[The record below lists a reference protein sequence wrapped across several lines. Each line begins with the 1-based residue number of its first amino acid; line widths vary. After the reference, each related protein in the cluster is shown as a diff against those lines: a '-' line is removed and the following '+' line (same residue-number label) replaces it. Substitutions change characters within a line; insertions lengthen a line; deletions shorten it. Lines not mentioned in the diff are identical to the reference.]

1 MKIGIVSD
9 VHGDLAALNRALA
22 RFDADPEI
30 SLILNAGD
38 LIGRGPAQDEV
49 VDAIRARGIP
59 SVRGNHDECDYPLR
73 PDNLAYLHGLP
84 LDWRGS
90 RGEFRIFMCH
100 GKPGNNLWGLYRDH
114 ASNAL
119 LELMLAGLKTDVLVT
134 GHTHLP
140 LSVAVAG
147 GIVVNPGSLYTFHA
161 ARSSS
166 RSFGVLDL
174 STPEFT
180 VYSSK
185 TGDPVGEVIAAVGE
199 RSSPF
204 ASRSAGDV

>member
-1 MKIGIVSD
+1 MKIGIISD

-22 RFDADPEI
+22 HFDGDPGI
-30 SLILNAGD
+30 SLFLNAGD
-38 LIGRGPAQDEV
+38 LVGRGPAQDEV

-73 PDNLAYLHGLP
+73 ADNLAYLHDLP

-90 RGEFRIFMCH
+90 LGQFRIFMCH

-114 ASNAL
+114 ASDAL
-119 LELMLAGLKTDVLVT
+119 LEMMLAGLKTDVLVT

-140 LSVAVAG
+140 LSVTVAG

-166 RSFGVLDL
+166 QSFGVLDL
-174 STPEFT
+174 ATREFT
-180 VYSSK
+180 VYSSQ
-185 TGDPVGEVIAAVGE
+185 TGEAVTARFTAAEE
-199 RSSPF
+199 RSFPLT
-204 ASRSAGDV
+204 SRSAGDA